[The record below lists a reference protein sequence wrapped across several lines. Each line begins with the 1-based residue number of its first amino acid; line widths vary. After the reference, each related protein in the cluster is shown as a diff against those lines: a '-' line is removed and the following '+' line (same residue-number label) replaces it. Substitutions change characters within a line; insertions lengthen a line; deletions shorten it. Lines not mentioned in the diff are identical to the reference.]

1 MRPADERFCR
11 HTSRHYARDRCYISF
26 FLDDHRTSRLMQ
38 HLCQPQEKPLK
49 PLIAACPR
57 SLIVLACFPS
67 PCVLSGTTSCAARL
81 RSPMACKVKGIFKG
95 LKAFSRI
102 FAVKEHEMEIGCP
115 TDVKHVAHIGWDSA
129 AGGASPSWMND
140 IMASSDLSSLGNFA
154 ALTGTSW
161 VSQAK
166 NQTQQWAAWTHQ
178 EEEIFFNAL
187 QQVGKNFDKITHRVQ
202 SKNKDQVSHYYY
214 RLVRRMKKLLGPRFS
229 LDAKNS
235 KDTIAAML
243 RWTTKNQTRQW
254 AAWTH
259 QEEEI
264 FFNALRQVGKVS
276 HYYYRLVRRMKKL
289 LGPRFSLDAKN
300 SKDTIAAMLRCLE
313 YWAFEMVVPSGIS
326 FRSNT
331 RKFSFVS
338 QIVSDAMRLFLEDA
352 NSPQA
357 SHENEIFAKYVED
370 SVRKAFLHSN
380 LALADVSVIN
390 HSFGTTVLSFFWYHN
405 TDSID
410 LWEVR
415 QLLVANAEDYRI
427 VLCRKGIA
435 VDMSKDHRPTYDA
448 EHQRVIECGGYIED
462 GYLNGVLS
470 MTRAL
475 GD

>member
-1 MRPADERFCR
+1 ML
-11 HTSRHYARDRCYISF
+11 HTRSGGAP
-26 FLDDHRTSRLMQ
+26 TSLPRGSTTDTVEGAQ
-38 HLCQPQEKPLK
+38 SACQLPCHVVETGG
-49 PLIAACPR
+49 
-57 SLIVLACFPS
+57 
-67 PCVLSGTTSCAARL
+67 PCVVAYTPVPAHPSTHQVEPHQHQRV
-81 RSPMACKVKGIFKG
+81 P
-95 LKAFSRI
+95 
-102 FAVKEHEMEIGCP
+102 P
-115 TDVKHVAHIGWDSA
+115 TR
-129 AGGASPSWMND
+129 
-140 IMASSDLSSLGNFA
+140 
-154 ALTGTSW
+154 ALT
-161 VSQAK
+161 K
-166 NQTQQWAAWTHQ
+166 NQTRQWAAWTHQ

-187 QQVGKNFDKITHRVQ
+187 RQVGKNFDKITHRVQ

-243 RWTTKNQTRQW
+243 R
-254 AAWTH
+254 
-259 QEEEI
+259 
-264 FFNALRQVGKVS
+264 
-276 HYYYRLVRRMKKL
+276 
-289 LGPRFSLDAKN
+289 
-300 SKDTIAAMLRCLE
+300 C
-313 YWAFEMVVPSGIS
+313 
-326 FRSNT
+326 
-331 RKFSFVS
+331 
-338 QIVSDAMRLFLEDA
+338 DAMRLFLEDA

-370 SVRKAFLHSN
+370 SVRKAFLHGN

-390 HSFGTTVLSFFWYHN
+390 HSSSTTILSFFWYHN

-415 QLLVANAEDYRI
+415 QLLVANAEDYRT

>member
-1 MRPADERFCR
+1 MK
-11 HTSRHYARDRCYISF
+11 
-26 FLDDHRTSRLMQ
+26 RTLHNEYNLYYTIRNNRGRQ
-38 HLCQPQEKPLK
+38 
-49 PLIAACPR
+49 
-57 SLIVLACFPS
+57 
-67 PCVLSGTTSCAARL
+67 
-81 RSPMACKVKGIFKG
+81 
-95 LKAFSRI
+95 
-102 FAVKEHEMEIGCP
+102 
-115 TDVKHVAHIGWDSA
+115 
-129 AGGASPSWMND
+129 SPSGYWVYMCTP
-140 IMASSDLSSLGNFA
+140 MSYTGSAPEPSDLNRKP
-154 ALTGTSW
+154 
-161 VSQAK
+161 AK
-166 NQTQQWAAWTHQ
+166 NQTRQWAAWTHQ

-187 QQVGKNFDKITHRVQ
+187 RQVGKNFDKITHRVQ

-243 RWTTKNQTRQW
+243 RCYWVYMCTPMSYIGSAPEPSDLNRKPAKNQTRQW

-264 FFNALRQVGKVS
+264 FFNALRQVGKNFDKITHRVQSKNKDQVS

-370 SVRKAFLHSN
+370 SVRKAFLHGN

-390 HSFGTTVLSFFWYHN
+390 HSSSTTILSFFWYHN

-415 QLLVANAEDYRI
+415 QLLVANAEDYRT